1 MTGDVRHKVK
11 MGEMTV
17 DCDNGA
23 TNLPLDWLDS
33 PLNYTCYH
41 PTTPL
46 LPSALPPLVECD
58 DLPTVRSCSCLAV

>member
-23 TNLPLDWLDS
+23 TNLTLDWLDS

-46 LPSALPPLVECD
+46 LPPPSAG
-58 DLPTVRSCSCLAV
+58 VR